1 MRTEKNISG
10 KALHYSMSKED
21 KTAYDLSKGD
31 DSPSLDYKDKLA
43 GGVLGFAIGDALG
56 APVEFLKERYNVSG
70 YLDSPKKG
78 LKKGQF
84 TDDTQHLI
92 MGLESLIINNGDL
105 NLQDQADRLVCWYK
119 SNQARSIGRTTRLA
133 IENLISGADY
143 TNSGINNPNNCG
155 SLALSRLLPVSLIS
169 AINRRDYKIERKEIK
184 KILSITHAHK
194 DVVNIGEMFNYFIQE
209 IMHGKNPE
217 DTVDMILFEDDFLNK
232 RIRKRLSH
240 VYDLAQSSKDP
251 FDAIQ
256 EIGNGGYVEDVVF
269 SSIYSAL
276 KGKDFMEGLLIS
288 VNAGG
293 DTDSRG
299 ALTGALY
306 GLNVGEKG
314 IPTGLKKELEK
325 SDELRQMARQLFFLR
340 K

>member
-1 MRTEKNISG
+1 MIVWVN
-10 KALHYSMSKED
+10 SMGKED
-21 KTAYDLSKGD
+21 NPKYDLLKRE
-31 DSPSLDYKDKLA
+31 DSPSLDYEDRLIGA
-43 GGVLGFAIGDALG
+43 VLGFAIGDALG
-56 APVEFLKERYNVSG
+56 APAEFLKKRGSVSG
-70 YLDSPKKG
+70 YLDSPRKG
-78 LKKGQF
+78 LKRGQF
-84 TDDTQHLI
+84 TDDTQHLMI
-92 MGLESLIINNGDL
+92 GLESLIIDNGDL
-105 NLQDQADRLVCWYK
+105 NLQDQADRLITWYR

-143 TNSGINNPNNCG
+143 TTSGINHPANCG

-169 AINRRDYKIERKEIK
+169 AINRRDYKIGRKEIK
-184 KILSITHAHK
+184 RILSITHAHK
-194 DVVNIGEMFNYFIQE
+194 DVANMGELFNYFIQT
-209 IMHGKNPE
+209 IMHGKDTR
-217 DTVDMILFEDDFLNK
+217 DTVDMILFESDFLNK

-251 FDAIQ
+251 LDAIH

-269 SSIYSAL
+269 SSIYGAL
-276 KGKDFMEGLLIS
+276 KGTDFTQAVLIS

-306 GLNVGEKG
+306 GLYVGEKG
-314 IPTGLKKELEK
+314 IPNELKKELEK
-325 SDELRQMARQLFFLR
+325 SDDLRKMSRQLFYLR